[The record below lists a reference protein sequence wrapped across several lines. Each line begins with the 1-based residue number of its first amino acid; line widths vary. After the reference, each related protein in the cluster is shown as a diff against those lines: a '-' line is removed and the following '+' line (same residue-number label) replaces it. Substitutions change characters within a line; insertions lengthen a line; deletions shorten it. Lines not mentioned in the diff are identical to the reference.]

1 MKPCKSSEQIVKQV
15 ECEKMRLDVVNVHLS
30 LMSRAMW
37 FFRAFFEININQENI
52 MKISMVLFV
61 LGMFVS
67 TTNLHAAETLL
78 EKSEAQK
85 NEVKRDASKAINRI
99 DEETCTG
106 TDTECAKKKLGHR
119 AEEAKD
125 AIKDTSSEVKNKI
138 D

>member
-1 MKPCKSSEQIVKQV
+1 
-15 ECEKMRLDVVNVHLS
+15 
-30 LMSRAMW
+30 
-37 FFRAFFEININQENI
+37 